1 MDADKTMLKLQGIAT
16 KVSEIE
22 DRLTTRLPHQ
32 RALLAASVCAWKWH
46 LLTMQKLKTES
57 EYDAYASGVAKRLR
71 IELSAFDYR
80 TKEQAELLTRH
91 LCELDDIL
99 SLGKSE
105 IKDTR
110 KAMVVRIQTLLTQAD
125 EMKHKSS
132 QLTAFG
138 GRVLA
143 TLPSVATPPASPH
156 VALGAEQQQEH
167 QQNEEEVAEETNQED
182 EELEGEEDD
191 EEMDELEVDQQTEAM
206 DDGEEEEEETQNAV
220 DEKTSEME
228 ELDIDVNSLPVWKPY
243 YQIQRH
249 SDGLH
254 LIAKLHGVDRRNV
267 RVQWTTDAGILR
279 VTGFKLP
286 TRKDITLTQFSGVS
300 TFGRFEIVQQLP
312 VRSLNMD
319 EATQQLH
326 EDGTLDIHMPY
337 YFVQHPRILRRA
349 SPFEMVW

>member
-1 MDADKTMLKLQGIAT
+1 MDAPQTMRKLQSIGA

-22 DRLTTRLPHQ
+22 DRLATRIPHQ

-46 LLTMQKLKTES
+46 LLTVRKRQSES
-57 EYDAYASGVAKRLR
+57 EYEAYASGVAKRLR

-105 IKDTR
+105 IKDAR

-143 TLPSVATPPASPH
+143 TLPNVATPPASPH
-156 VALGAEQQQEH
+156 AAPVEEQKQEQQ
-167 QQNEEEVAEETNQED
+167 EEEEDEDEETNQD
-182 EELEGEEDD
+182 EEEEDD
-191 EEMDELEVDQQTEAM
+191 EDMDQEEDEQQSEAM
-206 DDGEEEEEETQNAV
+206 DDGEEEEEAQSAV
-220 DEKTSEME
+220 NEKTQDTE
-228 ELDIDVNSLPVWKPY
+228 ELDIDVNSLPIWKPY
-243 YQIQRH
+243 YQIQRQG
-249 SDGLH
+249 DGLH
-254 LIAKLHGVDRRNV
+254 LIAKIHGVDRRNL

-286 TRKDITLTQFSGVS
+286 TRKDITLTRFSGVP

-319 EATQQLH
+319 EATQQLS

>member
-1 MDADKTMLKLQGIAT
+1 MDAQQTMLKLQGIAA

-22 DRLTTRLPHQ
+22 DRLATRIPHQ
-32 RALLAASVCAWKWH
+32 RALLATSVCAWKWH
-46 LLTMQKLKTES
+46 LLTVRKHKSES
-57 EYDAYASGVAKRLR
+57 EYEAYASGVAKRLR
-71 IELSAFDYR
+71 IEMSAFDYR

-105 IKDTR
+105 IKDAR

-143 TLPSVATPPASPH
+143 TLPTVATPPASPH
-156 VALGAEQQQEH
+156 AAPVEEQKQEQQQE
-167 QQNEEEVAEETNQED
+167 EEEEEETNRDDDEED
-182 EELEGEEDD
+182 EEEEEEDEDMEED
-191 EEMDELEVDQQTEAM
+191 EQQTEAM
-206 DDGEEEEEETQNAV
+206 DDGVEEEETQNVV
-220 DEKTSEME
+220 DEKTQETE

-249 SDGLH
+249 NDGLH
-254 LIAKLHGVDRRNV
+254 LIAKIHGVDRRNL

-286 TRKDITLTQFSGVS
+286 TRKDITLTRFSGVP

-319 EATQQLH
+319 EATQQLS